1 LVGAVTAFI
10 LPMVG
15 PNVSAAV
22 TDVIEPEARSS
33 GDALLR
39 VFEYGGSSTAPLIS
53 GYLANAFGLGMG
65 ILYVSFTTWIACG
78 VLFTVLAFVMPKDI
92 LNLRKEMSERAEA
105 LKQQSSS

>member
-33 GDALLR
+33 GDALVR

-65 ILYVSFTTWIACG
+65 ILYVSFTTLACG